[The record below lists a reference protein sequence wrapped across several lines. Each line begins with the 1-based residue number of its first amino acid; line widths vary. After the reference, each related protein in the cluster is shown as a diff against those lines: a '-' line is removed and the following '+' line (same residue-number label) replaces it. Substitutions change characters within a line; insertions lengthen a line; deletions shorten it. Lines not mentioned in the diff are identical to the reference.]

1 MTSGVLA
8 FENNVVL
15 VSMLRPSHLVFHRP
29 AYMELS
35 SLKVRCSG

>member
-1 MTSGVLA
+1 MTSGALA
-8 FENNVVL
+8 FENVVIA
-15 VSMLRPSHLVFHRP
+15 SMLRPSNLVIHRP